1 MISFLRLIKFA
12 LQDIFRNFSLS
23 FMTVL
28 ILVLMLLSINT
39 LAIIQVL
46 TDEATTSVK
55 NKVDVTVYFDHE
67 ATDEDISEIKGYVQ
81 SFPEVTSIKYLT
93 REEVLEEFRSHHQD
107 NAEIIESLDELEENP
122 LGPTMVIKTR
132 QPSDY
137 QKIINSLNV
146 PEYETLIEAKTF
158 GDTEIAI
165 DRINVI
171 TRQVE
176 RFSIILTGLFTII
189 AFFIIFN
196 TIRVSIYTQRVEI
209 SIKKLVGATNWF
221 VRGPYIIE
229 AFIFSIISTAGA
241 YGLVYI
247 ASGAMDPYIEVVFGR
262 ADILTNYFVSNII
275 MLVGIQFVTVLLLT
289 IFSSLLAMRRHLQV

>member
-1 MISFLRLIKFA
+1 MLSFLRLIKFA

-28 ILVLMLLSINT
+28 ILLLMLLSINT
-39 LAIIQVL
+39 LVIIQVL

-55 NKVDVTVYFDHE
+55 DKVDVTVYFDHE
-67 ATDEDISEIKGYVQ
+67 ASEENISEIRGYVE
-81 SFPEVTSIKYLT
+81 SFPEVTNIEYLT
-93 REEVLEEFRSHHQD
+93 RVEVLEQFRSQHKD

-137 QKIINSLNV
+137 QKIIDSLNV

-165 DRINVI
+165 ERINTI
-171 TRQVE
+171 TSQVE
-176 RFSIILTGLFTII
+176 RFSIFLTALFTII

-229 AFIFSIISTAGA
+229 AFIFSVISTVAA
-241 YGLVYI
+241 YGLVYLS
-247 ASGAMDPYIEVVFGR
+247 SGAMDPYIEVVFGR

-275 MLVGIQFVTVLLLT
+275 MLVGIQFGAVLILT
-289 IFSSLLAMRRHLQV
+289 IFSSLLAMRRHLRV